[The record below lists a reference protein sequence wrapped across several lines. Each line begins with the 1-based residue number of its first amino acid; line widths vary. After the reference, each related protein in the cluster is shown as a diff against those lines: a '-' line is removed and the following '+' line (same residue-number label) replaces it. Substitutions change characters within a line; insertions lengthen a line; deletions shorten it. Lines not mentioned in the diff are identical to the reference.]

1 MLVMEDRCL
10 RSDRIHAI
18 NFLVRDEEVWRIGA
32 NQNTVG
38 SMSPSTERRLEI
50 ATTEDVARN
59 VPTERKTNKKTKL
72 IKEES

>member
-32 NQNTVG
+32 NPNTVG
-38 SMSPSTERRLEI
+38 SMSSSTVVVTTLRLVKI
-50 ATTEDVARN
+50 NNQVQD
-59 VPTERKTNKKTKL
+59 L
-72 IKEES
+72 